1 MFKVGDRVKLLE
13 ESSFYEEIEG
23 YGTITEVDESD
34 EVMPYKV
41 TFDDDDSN
49 EDGYWLFD
57 GEIALVEEEDE

>member
-1 MFKVGDRVKLLE
+1 MKRLR
-13 ESSFYEEIEG
+13 
-23 YGTITEVDESD
+23 GTDESD
-34 EVMPYKV
+34 EVMLYKV